1 MAPHTTEGK
10 DYPSLHSLV
19 DIPKLLVIC
28 LVSVVSFLPFC
39 HMGFAMTDD
48 HPLSR
53 DMLCTSLHH
62 ASNYAFV
69 RWNAS
74 LFSENFMTCYAQ
86 STCCHPFRAFCCHG
100 WSFTSLQDPCISSQD
115 SVSLLPH
122 AIHSSM
128 SSKLFRERD

>member
-39 HMGFAMTDD
+39 HMGFAMADD

-62 ASNYAFV
+62 ASNYASAFV
-69 RWNAS
+69 CWNTS
-74 LFSENFMTCYAQ
+74 LFSGKLHDPLCPKHMLSSLQ
-86 STCCHPFRAFCCHG
+86 AFLLPWLEFYLPPGSLYIFSGLCQ
-100 WSFTSLQDPCISSQD
+100 SFTTC
-115 SVSLLPH
+115 
-122 AIHSSM
+122 HSF
-128 SSKLFRERD
+128 LCE